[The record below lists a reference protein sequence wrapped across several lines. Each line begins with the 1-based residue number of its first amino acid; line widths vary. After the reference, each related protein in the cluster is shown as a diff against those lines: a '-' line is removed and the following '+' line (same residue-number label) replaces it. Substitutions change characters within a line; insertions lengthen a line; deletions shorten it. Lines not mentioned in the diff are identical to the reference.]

1 MGGMIKRSKLS
12 FCKVDQEIEKGLG
25 ALWELLVRLGKGSG

>member
-1 MGGMIKRSKLS
+1 MGGMIKRSNFMRSKLS

-25 ALWELLVRLGKGSG
+25 ALWELG